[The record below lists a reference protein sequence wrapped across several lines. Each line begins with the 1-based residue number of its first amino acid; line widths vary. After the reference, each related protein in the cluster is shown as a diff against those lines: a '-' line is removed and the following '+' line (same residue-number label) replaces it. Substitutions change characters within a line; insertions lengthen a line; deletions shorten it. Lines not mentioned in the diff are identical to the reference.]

1 MAIKIHRENALEM
14 EYTFSELQKAAY
26 EQQGF
31 LIVRAVLP
39 ADETLALQRWR
50 PVGNAL
56 ALCAARALPA
66 ARFRRNTTDGGFECL
81 NARIS

>member
-31 LIVRAVLP
+31 LIVRDLLP
-39 ADETLALQRWR
+39 ADETLALQRWH
-50 PVGNAL
+50 
-56 ALCAARALPA
+56 CARQGHCQQSDLDAIRLM
-66 ARFRRNTTDGGFECL
+66 GGLECL

>member
-1 MAIKIHRENALEM
+1 MRLVNRKRPH
-14 EYTFSELQKAAY
+14 TSSK
-26 EQQGF
+26 GF

-56 ALCAARALPA
+56 ALCTARALSA
-66 ARFRRNTTDGGFECL
+66 ARFRRNTTDGG
-81 NARIS
+81 A